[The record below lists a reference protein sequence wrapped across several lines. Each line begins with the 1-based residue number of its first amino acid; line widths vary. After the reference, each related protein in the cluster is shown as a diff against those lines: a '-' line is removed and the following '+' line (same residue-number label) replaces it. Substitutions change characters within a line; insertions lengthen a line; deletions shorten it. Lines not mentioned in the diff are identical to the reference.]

1 MANNQKKQGNTK
13 QAPKLVFNGNKFNN
27 TKGFYQI
34 PQEAAD
40 VIFKTFAR
48 QPAFLRL
55 MLVLIGTE
63 PGFGLS
69 LKWVLERT
77 SMTQKTY
84 YETRDALAE
93 MGWLTC
99 ENDQVIVNYDKIYG
113 RVESTSQKNDVES
126 TYQKEL
132 QAISSLSVESTSQ
145 NQQNEQNNVE
155 STGQKVNK
163 KQDSVESTHQKILV
177 ESTGQMGGIPKLEG
191 GSLNTPEQCSVN
203 TSKNDLG
210 SSLNIENSV
219 ESTHIIYNKEIQ
231 NLDIDN
237 LEYITMGQIR
247 ALVQEP
253 TWIGED
259 IVKLA
264 NGRVFRVKKEETPID
279 WGSMF

>member
-1 MANNQKKQGNTK
+1 MANNQRKQGNTK
-13 QAPKLVFNGNKFNN
+13 QAPKLAFNGEKFNN

-55 MLVLIGTE
+55 ILVLIGTE

-77 SMTQKTY
+77 GMTQKTY
-84 YETRDALAE
+84 YETRDALAD
-93 MGWLTC
+93 MGWLIC

-132 QAISSLSVESTSQ
+132 QAILSLSVESTSQ

-155 STGQKVNK
+155 STGQKGNK
-163 KQDSVESTHQKILV
+163 KQNSVESTHQKILV
-177 ESTGQMGGIPKLEG
+177 ESIGQMGGISKLEG
-191 GSLNTPEQCSVN
+191 SSLNTPEQCSVN

-210 SSLNIENSV
+210 SSLNTENSV

-231 NLDIDN
+231 NLDIDK
-237 LEYITMGQIR
+237 LEYITYGQIS
-247 ALVQEP
+247 AIVGGVCWISEDVVQLP
-253 TWIGED
+253 
-259 IVKLA
+259 
-264 NGRVFRVKKEETPID
+264 NGRYFRVKKEEEPVD

>member
-13 QAPKLVFNGNKFNN
+13 QAPKLVFNGNKFNQS
-27 TKGFYQI
+27 KGFYQI

-40 VIFKTFAR
+40 IIFKEFAR

-69 LKWVLERT
+69 LKWMLERT
-77 SMTQKTY
+77 GMTQKTY
-84 YETRDALAE
+84 YETRDALVE

-155 STGQKVNK
+155 STGQKDNK

-191 GSLNTPEQCSVN
+191 SSLNTPEQCSVN
-203 TSKNDLG
+203 TSKELLG
-210 SSLNIENSV
+210 GSFNTKNSV
-219 ESTHIIYNKEIQ
+219 ESTPIIYKEID
-231 NLDIDN
+231 NIDIDK
-237 LEYITMGQIR
+237 LEYITYGQIS
-247 ALVQEP
+247 AIVGGVC
-253 TWIGED
+253 WICED
-259 IVKLA
+259 IVQLP
-264 NGRVFRVKKEETPID
+264 NGRYFRVKKEEAPID

>member
-13 QAPKLVFNGNKFNN
+13 QAPKLVFNGNKFNEI
-27 TKGFYQI
+27 KGFYQI

-77 SMTQKTY
+77 GMAQKTY

-145 NQQNEQNNVE
+145 NQRNEQNNVE

-191 GSLNTPEQCSVN
+191 SSLNTSEQCSVN

-264 NGRVFRVKKEETPID
+264 NGRVFRVKQEEAPID

>member
-13 QAPKLVFNGNKFNN
+13 QAPKLVFNGNKFNE

-40 VIFKTFAR
+40 IIFKNFAR

-69 LKWVLERT
+69 LKWVLART
-77 SMTQKTY
+77 GMTQKTY
-84 YETRDALAE
+84 YETRDELVK

-99 ENDQVIVNYDKIYG
+99 ENDQVIVNYDKIYE

-132 QAISSLSVESTSQ
+132 QTILSLSVESTNQ
-145 NQQNEQNNVE
+145 NQQDEQNNVE
-155 STGQKVNK
+155 STGQKDNK
-163 KQDSVESTHQKILV
+163 KQDNIESTHQKILV
-177 ESTGQMGGIPKLEG
+177 ESTGQMEG
-191 GSLNTPEQCSVN
+191 TSQLKGSSLNTPKQCSVN
-203 TSKNDLG
+203 TSKEDLG
-210 SSLNIENSV
+210 CSLNIENSV
-219 ESTHIIYNKEIQ
+219 ESTHIIYKK
-231 NLDIDN
+231 IDN
-237 LEYITMGQIR
+237 IDINKLEYITNTEISAIVGEVRWINEEI
-247 ALVQEP
+247 VQLP
-253 TWIGED
+253 
-259 IVKLA
+259 
-264 NGRVFRVKKEETPID
+264 NGRYFRVKREETPID

>member
-13 QAPKLVFNGNKFNN
+13 QAPKLVFNGEKFNN

-69 LKWVLERT
+69 LKWMLERT
-77 SMTQKTY
+77 GMTQKTY
-84 YETRDALAE
+84 YDTRDALVE

-113 RVESTSQKNDVES
+113 RVESTSQ
-126 TYQKEL
+126 
-132 QAISSLSVESTSQ
+132 

-155 STGQKVNK
+155 STGQKDNK

-177 ESTGQMGGIPKLEG
+177 ESTGQMGGIQKSEG
-191 GSLNTPEQCSVN
+191 SSLNTPEQCSVN

-210 SSLNIENSV
+210 KRE
-219 ESTHIIYNKEIQ
+219 KR
-231 NLDIDN
+231 
-237 LEYITMGQIR
+237 R
-247 ALVQEP
+247 AAGWRHAVA
-253 TWIGED
+253 IC
-259 IVKLA
+259 
-264 NGRVFRVKKEETPID
+264 RVNPA
-279 WGSMF
+279 

>member
-13 QAPKLVFNGNKFNN
+13 QAPKLVFNGEKFNN

-69 LKWVLERT
+69 LKWMLERT
-77 SMTQKTY
+77 GMTQKTY
-84 YETRDALAE
+84 YDTRDALVE

-155 STGQKVNK
+155 STGQKDNK

-177 ESTGQMGGIPKLEG
+177 ESTGQMGGIQKSEG
-191 GSLNTPEQCSVN
+191 SSLNTPEQCSVN

-210 SSLNIENSV
+210 KRE
-219 ESTHIIYNKEIQ
+219 KR
-231 NLDIDN
+231 
-237 LEYITMGQIR
+237 R
-247 ALVQEP
+247 AAGWRHAVA
-253 TWIGED
+253 IC
-259 IVKLA
+259 
-264 NGRVFRVKKEETPID
+264 RVNPA
-279 WGSMF
+279 

>member
-1 MANNQKKQGNTK
+1 MANNQRKQGNTK
-13 QAPKLVFNGNKFNN
+13 QAPKLAFNGEKFNN

-55 MLVLIGTE
+55 ILVLIGTE

-77 SMTQKTY
+77 GMTQKTY
-84 YETRDALAE
+84 YETRDALAD
-93 MGWLTC
+93 MGWLIC

-113 RVESTSQKNDVES
+113 RVEST
-126 TYQKEL
+126 
-132 QAISSLSVESTSQ
+132 
-145 NQQNEQNNVE
+145 
-155 STGQKVNK
+155 GQKGNK
-163 KQDSVESTHQKILV
+163 KQNSVESTHQKILV
-177 ESTGQMGGIPKLEG
+177 ESIGQMGGISKSEG
-191 GSLNTPEQCSVN
+191 SSLNTPEQCSVN

-210 SSLNIENSV
+210 CSLNTENSV

-231 NLDIDN
+231 NLDIDK
-237 LEYITMGQIR
+237 LEYITYGQIS
-247 ALVQEP
+247 AIVGGVC
-253 TWIGED
+253 WISED
-259 IVKLA
+259 IVQLP
-264 NGRVFRVKKEETPID
+264 NGRYFRVKKEEEPVD